1 MRNSRSLKPVKPPH
15 LVKTR
20 KGRQTMSGTK
30 VIQYLMKKVCVLTD
44 EQAAEL
50 WADVRA
56 RLKAK
61 RCTPTIKEVEACASG
76 NLDTAPRDITQDA
89 LAFALTGYEFWPSPY
104 PGSTFIY
111 DLLTTCISRGY
122 MESDGTLENF
132 DYKRFE
138 FTCSDGVNMIKQKV
152 VRAEYYD
159 ALEAEVAELRQLLA
173 AKSVDPE
180 TQLAADRWNAVMDS
194 ARLRIVGSA
203 GFKPSTYPGATMF
216 ENGHRHFGCEFWSHH
231 DAVDGEKENAKE
243 MITAYADL
251 LIAQKA

>member
-1 MRNSRSLKPVKPPH
+1 
-15 LVKTR
+15 
-20 KGRQTMSGTK
+20 MSGTK
-30 VIQYLMKKVCVLTD
+30 VIQYLMKNVCVLTG

-50 WADVRA
+50 WVDVRA

-61 RCTPTIKEVEACASG
+61 RSTSTIKEVEACASG
-76 NLDTAPRDITQDA
+76 NPDTAPREITQDA
-89 LAFALTGYEFWPSPY
+89 LAFVLTGYEFWPSPY

-122 MESDGTLENF
+122 IEPDGSLENV

-152 VRAEYYD
+152 VRAEHYD

-173 AKSVDPE
+173 AKSVGAE
-180 TQLAADRWNAVMDS
+180 TQLAADRWNAVMGSD
-194 ARLRIVGSA
+194 RMRILGSA
-203 GFKPSTYPGATMF
+203 GFRPSTIPGNSMH
-216 ENGHRHFGCEFWSHH
+216 EEGRRHFGCDFWSHH
-231 DAVDGEKENAKE
+231 DAVDEETQNAKE

-251 LIAQKA
+251 LIAQKG

>member
-1 MRNSRSLKPVKPPH
+1 
-15 LVKTR
+15 
-20 KGRQTMSGTK
+20 MSGTK
-30 VIQYLMKKVCVLTD
+30 VIQYLMKNVCVLTD

-50 WADVRA
+50 WVDVRA

-61 RCTPTIKEVEACASG
+61 RCTPTIKEAEACASG
-76 NLDTAPRDITQDA
+76 NLDTAPREITQDA
-89 LAFALTGYEFWPSPY
+89 LAFALTGFEFWPSPY

-122 MESDGTLENF
+122 MESDGSLENF

-173 AKSVDPE
+173 ATTIDAE
-180 TQLAADRWNAVMDS
+180 TQLAADRWNAVMSSD
-194 ARLRIVGSA
+194 RMRILGYS
-203 GFKPSTYPGATMF
+203 GFRPSTYPGNTMH
-216 ENGHRHFGCEFWSHH
+216 EEGRRHFGCDFWSHH
-231 DAVDGEKENAKE
+231 DAVDDETQQAKE
-243 MITAYADL
+243 MITSYADL
-251 LIAQKA
+251 LISQKAE

>member
-1 MRNSRSLKPVKPPH
+1 
-15 LVKTR
+15 
-20 KGRQTMSGTK
+20 MSGTK
-30 VIQYLMKKVCVLTD
+30 VIQKLMEKVCVLTD

-61 RCTPTIKEVEACASG
+61 RSTPTIKEVEACASG

-122 MESDGTLENF
+122 IETDGSLENF

-152 VRAEYYD
+152 VRAEHYD

-173 AKSVDPE
+173 AKSVD
-180 TQLAADRWNAVMDS
+180 TDMQFSADRWNALMSSD
-194 ARLRIVGSA
+194 RMRILGSA

-216 ENGHRHFGCEFWSHH
+216 EEGRRHFGCDFWSHH
-231 DAVDGEKENAKE
+231 DAVDGETEQAKE

-251 LIAQKA
+251 LISQKAQ